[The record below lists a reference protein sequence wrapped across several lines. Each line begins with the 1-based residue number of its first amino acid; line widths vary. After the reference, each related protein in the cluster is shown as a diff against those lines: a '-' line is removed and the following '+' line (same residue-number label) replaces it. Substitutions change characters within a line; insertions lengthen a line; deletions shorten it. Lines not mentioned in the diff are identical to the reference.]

1 MCSNLSVL
9 KMLATDLGGEIESQ
23 NELLDNMNYKIE
35 DVDLKIHKQNKD
47 MSKLLKK

>member
-1 MCSNLSVL
+1 
-9 KMLATDLGGEIESQ
+9 
-23 NELLDNMNYKIE
+23 MNYKIE